1 MNNWNKVEK
10 SKRITTDQDIQWE
23 YVKMILWL
31 LAGMAYAYFI
41 ILGKTL

>member
-10 SKRITTDQDIQWE
+10 SKRIASEQDVQWE
-23 YVKMILWL
+23 YVKMVLWL
-31 LAGMAYAYFI
+31 LAGMAYVYFV